1 MKVSCE
7 TSPGTPPGGA
17 IILGKLEGMPTLVEA
32 VGEGIEEF
40 SCTMLVRTGSVVS
53 VLVAVG
59 ATVRMGLC
67 ELMTDG
73 VVGTGTELTMVLLTG
88 TVTLADA
95 GADAVESDSDGERV
109 AEGTTED

>member
-1 MKVSCE
+1 
-7 TSPGTPPGGA
+7 
-17 IILGKLEGMPTLVEA
+17 MPTLVEA